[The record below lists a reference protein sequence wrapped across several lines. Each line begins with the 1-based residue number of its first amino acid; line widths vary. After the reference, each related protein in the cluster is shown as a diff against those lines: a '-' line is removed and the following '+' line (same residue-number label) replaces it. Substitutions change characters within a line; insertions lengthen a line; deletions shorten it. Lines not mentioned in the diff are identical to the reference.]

1 MRASA
6 LQWESW
12 ARLMRKVQEGDEEA
26 YRTLLREIGPL
37 LYSFVRKRVFNP
49 AFVDDVYQEVLFTL
63 HRARH
68 TYKTERPFAPWL
80 FTVAHNAFL
89 DAIGRNRKFAEREV
103 PVEALPEGVGRETED
118 PGLGDE
124 LHLAL
129 AELPENLRRA
139 VVLLKI
145 EGLTLEEAALEMGLR
160 VGAVKVRA
168 HRGYARLRR
177 ILLEKRGKNGPA
189 KRGGSKG

>member
-1 MRASA
+1 MK
-6 LQWESW
+6 
-12 ARLMRKVQEGDEEA
+12 KVQEGDEEA
-26 YRTLLREIGPL
+26 YRTLLHEIGPL

-80 FTVAHNAFL
+80 FTIAHNSFL

-103 PVEALPEGVGRETED
+103 PVEVLPDGTGKESED
-118 PGLGDE
+118 SGLGDE

-145 EGLTLEEAALEMGLR
+145 EGLTLEEAAREMGLR

-168 HRGYARLRR
+168 HRGYARLRK
-177 ILLEKRGKNGPA
+177 ILLEKRRGKNQGQREDA
-189 KRGGSKG
+189 KTRRKANEAR